1 MQRRKEEL
9 RTIRKR
15 QARNDSDSWQWRLTF
30 CGQRMGHNYYAY
42 YMIDQIMIQNPQIK
56 GIVEI
61 GTAHGALTTVLGLWG
76 IKRNIPVLSLDRNGR
91 LHDKTI
97 FDRLGIE
104 FIEADENSE
113 MVAKK
118 IIGMCHDP
126 IFIYCDGG
134 NKPREFNDWAPII
147 RPGSVIAVHDWGV
160 EIGPEDVNESIE
172 LYGFEPFMP
181 ERWERMNVQMAIWTR
196 EESY

>member
-9 RTIRKR
+9 HAIRKC
-15 QARNDSDSWQWRLTF
+15 QAKNDANSWQWRLTF

-76 IKRNIPVLSLDRNGR
+76 IKRTIPVMSIDCNRR
-91 LHDKTI
+91 LHDKVI

-104 FIEADENSE
+104 FIEADEDSE

-118 IIGMCHDP
+118 IIGMCHNP

-134 NKPREFNDWAPII
+134 NKPEEFRKWAPII
-147 RPGSVIAVHDWGV
+147 RPGSVIAAHDWGV
-160 EIGPEDVNESIE
+160 EIGPKDIE
-172 LYGFEPFMP
+172 LYVDKYKLIPFMQD
-181 ERWERMNVQMAIWTR
+181 RWERMNVQMAIWR
-196 EESY
+196 KI